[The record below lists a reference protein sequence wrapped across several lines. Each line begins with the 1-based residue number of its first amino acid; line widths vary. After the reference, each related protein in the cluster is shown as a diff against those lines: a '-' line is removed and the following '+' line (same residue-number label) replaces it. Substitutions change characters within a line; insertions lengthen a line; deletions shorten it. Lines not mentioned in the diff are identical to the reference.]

1 MTQSGIVTAL
11 LPDGRASVSV
21 ERQTACGG
29 NCASCGGC
37 SYKNVLTAIAENR
50 VGAIVGDRITLRSR
64 TKGVIGAAALV
75 YLLPILTFLVGYL
88 LSAAFGAGEGVSILA
103 SVLCLLLGCGLAA
116 WLGRK
121 RRNAI
126 RFEIVSIDR

>member
-21 ERQTACGG
+21 QRQTACGG

-37 SYKNVLTAIAENR
+37 SYKSVLTAVADNSF
-50 VGAIVGDRITLRSR
+50 GAQIGDKVTLRSR
-64 TKGVIGAAALV
+64 TKGILGAAALV
-75 YLLPILTFLVGYL
+75 YLLPILCFLAGYL
-88 LSAAFGAGEGVSILA
+88 LSAAFGVGEGVSILV

-126 RFEIVSIDR
+126 RFEIISIDR

>member
-11 LPDGRASVSV
+11 LPNDMASVSV

-37 SYKNVLTAIAENR
+37 SYKNVLTAVAENSF
-50 VGAIVGDRITLRSR
+50 GAKVGDKVTLRSR

-75 YLLPILTFLVGYL
+75 YLLPILTFLIGYAVA
-88 LSAAFGAGEGVSILA
+88 AAFGAKEGTEILVSVI
-103 SVLCLLLGCGLAA
+103 CLLLGCGAAA
-116 WLGRK
+116 WIGRK
-121 RRNAI
+121 RKDRI
-126 RFEIVSIDR
+126 RFEIISIDS

>member
-11 LPDGRASVSV
+11 LPNDMASVSV

-37 SYKNVLTAIAENR
+37 SYKNVLTAVAENSF
-50 VGAIVGDRITLRSR
+50 GAKVGDKVTLRSR

-75 YLLPILTFLVGYL
+75 YLLPIVTFLIGYAVA
-88 LSAAFGAGEGVSILA
+88 AAFGAKEDTEILVSVI
-103 SVLCLLLGCGLAA
+103 CLLLGCGAAA
-116 WLGRK
+116 WIGRK
-121 RRNAI
+121 RKDRI
-126 RFEIVSIDR
+126 RFEIISIDS

>member
-37 SYKNVLTAIAENR
+37 SYKNVLTTIAENR
-50 VGAIVGDRITLRSR
+50 VGALVGDRITLRSR

-75 YLLPILTFLVGYL
+75 YLLPILTFLFGYL
-88 LSAAFGAGEGVSILA
+88 LSASLGAREGVSILV

-116 WLGRK
+116 WLGKK

-126 RFEIVSIDR
+126 RFEIISIDR

>member
-1 MTQSGIVTAL
+1 LTQSGIVTAL

-21 ERQTACGG
+21 ERRTACGG

-37 SYKNVLTAIAENR
+37 SYKNVLTAVAENR
-50 VGAIVGDRITLRSR
+50 VGAVVGDRITLRSR

-88 LSAAFGAGEGVSILA
+88 LSSAFGAGEGVSILV

-121 RRNAI
+121 RRSAI
-126 RFEIVSIDR
+126 RFEIISIDR

>member
-11 LPDGRASVSV
+11 LPNDMASVSV

-37 SYKNVLTAIAENR
+37 SYKNVLTAVAENSF
-50 VGAIVGDRITLRSR
+50 GAKVGDKVTLRSR

-75 YLLPILTFLVGYL
+75 YLLPIVTFLIGYAVA
-88 LSAAFGAGEGVSILA
+88 AAFGAKEDTEILVSVI
-103 SVLCLLLGCGLAA
+103 CLLLGCGAAA
-116 WLGRK
+116 WIGRNLK
-121 RRNAI
+121 DRI
-126 RFEIVSIDR
+126 RFEIISIDS

>member
-11 LPDGRASVSV
+11 LPNDMASVSV

-37 SYKNVLTAIAENR
+37 SYKNVLTAVAENSF
-50 VGAIVGDRITLRSR
+50 GAKVGDKVTLRSR

-75 YLLPILTFLVGYL
+75 YLLPILTFLIGYAVA
-88 LSAAFGAGEGVSILA
+88 AAFGAKEGTEILVSVI
-103 SVLCLLLGCGLAA
+103 CLLLGCGAAA
-116 WLGRK
+116 WIGRK
-121 RRNAI
+121 RKNRI
-126 RFEIVSIDR
+126 RFEIISIDS